1 MLEIKNANNL
11 NTFQMLFNDTLLTNK
26 LIFLKC
32 VPLHIYMY
40 IIYYLLIALIILLI
54 HINY

>member
-32 VPLHIYMY
+32 VPLHIYV
-40 IIYYLLIALIILLI
+40 YYLLFINC
-54 HINY
+54 INYIINTY